1 MLWRVQSY
9 ALPLMQP
16 FPYAINQFKLK
27 NCLPQENEDGE
38 DLLPEVNQLDE
49 LLREVT
55 TYSDRETT
63 MEGSYSFHEQS
74 SHDSEIEANV
84 VREFLRREGSRME
97 YMPEPPVRGGVGR
110 GCVLCVAGVHVE
122 VFSNLIPILIHV
134 PIPRCCDLPTKL
146 LSVYILS

>member
-16 FPYAINQFKLK
+16 FPYGINQFKFK
-27 NCLPQENEDGE
+27 NSLAQENEDGE

-110 GCVLCVAGVHVE
+110 GCVVCGRGSCGSV
-122 VFSNLIPILIHV
+122 SNLIPILIHV

>member
-1 MLWRVQSY
+1 
-9 ALPLMQP
+9 MQP
-16 FPYAINQFKLK
+16 FPYGIDQFKLK

-97 YMPEPPVRGGVGR
+97 YMPEPPVRGGAGR
-110 GCVLCVAGVHVE
+110 GCVVCGRGSCGS
-122 VFSNLIPILIHV
+122 VFQSDSHSHSCSHSQML
-134 PIPRCCDLPTKL
+134 
-146 LSVYILS
+146 

>member
-1 MLWRVQSY
+1 
-9 ALPLMQP
+9 MQP
-16 FPYAINQFKLK
+16 FPYGINQFKFENSLA
-27 NCLPQENEDGE
+27 QENEDGE

-110 GCVLCVAGVHVE
+110 GCVVCGRGSCGSV
-122 VFSNLIPILIHV
+122 SNLIPILIHV

-146 LSVYILS
+146 LSVHILS